1 MNNSIVVLF
10 NTIFEV
16 FKFLYLNLT
25 NTFFIYFTQFKLKI
39 FKVKNKVSENICQDQ
54 CWKVISKSYE
64 KK

>member
-54 CWKVISKSYE
+54 C
-64 KK
+64 